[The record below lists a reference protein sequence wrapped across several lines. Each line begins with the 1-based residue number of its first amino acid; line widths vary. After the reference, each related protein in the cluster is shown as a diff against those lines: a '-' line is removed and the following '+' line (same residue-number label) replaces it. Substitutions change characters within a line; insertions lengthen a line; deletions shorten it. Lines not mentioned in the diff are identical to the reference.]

1 MKEAPGLVHLR
12 ADRHSRHYALLR
24 CLDNLDA
31 KVNAFQQLMR
41 EDPNVDSPWTNFHP
55 NLNRKLFKGKQKR
68 EG

>member
-1 MKEAPGLVHLR
+1 MTVEAV
-12 ADRHSRHYALLR
+12 ALF

-55 NLNRKLFKGKQKR
+55 NLNRKLFKWKKA
-68 EG
+68 